1 MSDQSPYE
9 KLGVSEDASFDEI
22 QNVRNR
28 LLEEHTGDA
37 KQRESIEMAYDAILM
52 DRLRMRQEGKIKV
65 PELIRFPEKLVQPP
79 PTETKPTYEPTAN
92 WLQGAIDKPS
102 PADILLPLLLYSGL
116 SGFCLFYPANPNQ
129 FLQLAL
135 IVGLGI
141 SVYFLNRKERRFGR
155 AVLLSVIGLFTGLIL
170 GTIASLL
177 IPVQLLQPFS
187 DEQFSA
193 VLTFIVFWIVSS
205 FLR

>member
-28 LLEEHTGDA
+28 LLDGYTGDV
-37 KQRESIEMAYDAILM
+37 KGRESIEMAYDAILM

-65 PELIRFPEKLVQPP
+65 PERIRFPEKLVQSSLP
-79 PTETKPTYEPTAN
+79 ESKPVYEPSAS

-102 PADILLPLLLYSGL
+102 LTDVVLPLISYSGL
-116 SGFCLFYPANPNQ
+116 SAFCLFYSANPSQ

-135 IVGLGI
+135 IVGFCI
-141 SVYFLNRKERRFGR
+141 SVYFIHRKESRFGR
-155 AVLLSVIGLFTGLIL
+155 AVSLSFIGLFTGLIL
-170 GTIASLL
+170 GSILSFL

-187 DEQFSA
+187 PDQFSA
-193 VLTFIVFWIVSS
+193 VLTFIVFWLVSS